1 MVVTFPLLP
10 PEERY
15 KELVGLVGN
24 GLGALPPYC
33 QVEAWA
39 RTPQSLGDGRD
50 EKGTTTWATPCTDK
64 LKSHGQTLTE
74 ITDCIFFLKKYTDF
88 RNAFAFR
95 IRLFVMFCA
104 CSAHNYT

>member
-39 RTPQSLGDGRD
+39 RTPQSLGEGRD
-50 EKGTTTWATPCTDK
+50 EG
-64 LKSHGQTLTE
+64 SSGE
-74 ITDCIFFLKKYTDF
+74 G
-88 RNAFAFR
+88 NAD
-95 IRLFVMFCA
+95 IRRQ
-104 CSAHNYT
+104 